1 MTAKGWASVALW
13 MVLGYSM
20 IFFNKMLFSTMDFAY
35 PLFLTGWH
43 CVYAC
48 VATQVLSRTTM
59 LLPGVK
65 DAKVTPWVIATKVL
79 PLSLFFAMGLVFGNT
94 AYKYLSVAYIQM
106 VKSGTPVMMLLMAFM
121 IGRERVSVL
130 QLAIVALISFGVAV
144 ASAGE
149 LHFSLVGFLLQ
160 IAAMCADVS
169 RITLLETVLA
179 DFKVR
184 CVCRIELQPLNPLNV
199 LLSLPSSHSLV
210 FSSTR

>member
-1 MTAKGWASVALW
+1 MSAKGWASVFLW
-13 MVLGYSM
+13 MLLGYSM

-35 PLFLTGWH
+35 PLFLTCWH
-43 CVYAC
+43 CFYAC
-48 VATQVLSRTTM
+48 VATQVLQRVRPA
-59 LLPGVK
+59 LLPGVR
-65 DAKVTPWVIATKVL
+65 DAKVTAAVIVTKVV

-130 QLAIVALISFGVAV
+130 QLAIVALISVGVAV

-160 IAAMCADVS
+160 LAAMCADVS

-184 CVCRIELQPLNPLNV
+184 T
-199 LLSLPSSHSLV
+199 SPSSVCLLWGV
-210 FSSTR
+210 CLR